1 MSYQTT
7 MDQRGRAAPAGGA
20 RSERTLDD
28 PFIDLRRGL
37 LVLVKILKYRL
48 FPFGRFFAPWSRL
61 SFAVRF
67 RKALEEL
74 GLTYLKLGQFLAL
87 RFDIL
92 PAEVCLELNNLF
104 ESVAPMPS
112 GVAQGIIERELG
124 APVATLFPTF
134 SAEPIAAA
142 SIGQVH
148 DARLPDGQR
157 VAVKVQRAGIMR
169 IFRADIRNLRK
180 LTAFAQS
187 LGVFGRLSATGMVDQ
202 FEAWTLREMD
212 FRTEGATAE
221 RVARKA
227 GPAVV
232 IPAIHWDLST
242 ARVLTMDFV
251 TGVSATHIRELVQTC
266 TPEELAEKLPGFDLP
281 TALHNFTEASL
292 SQLFVDGFFHGDPHP
307 GNILF
312 LPENRVVFLDFGIFG
327 ALTDERRAIITA
339 QIESLAIGN
348 IGASMRA
355 YGQQV
360 TETELTDMD
369 RFRDDCRE
377 VLTRWYAALLNPS
390 GPIEDRHLARYTG
403 EMIDVSRR
411 NGLIY
416 DLNYLLF
423 WRAINNLNATLW
435 HIDPEFDLLAQLR
448 TFFEKTRPDA
458 FQRVRSMVNDPA
470 WRESLR
476 DLGGSLVQGLNTK
489 TEAPTIRA
497 TTARSDRDERRKART
512 SGWAMLGIAGVSAAV
527 LGKATSLP
535 MSLTLALVATFVV
548 TALFTSW
555 RLR

>member
-7 MDQRGRAAPAGGA
+7 MDERGQAAPAGDT
-20 RSERTLDD
+20 RSRPAPGDWS
-28 PFIDLRRGL
+28 IDLRRGL
-37 LVLVKILKYRL
+37 LVLAKIIKYRL
-48 FPFGRFFAPWSRL
+48 FPFGGVFAPWSRL

-104 ESVAPMPS
+104 ESVAPMPP
-112 GVAQGIIERELG
+112 GVAQGIIEVELG
-124 APVATLFPTF
+124 APVGSLFSSF

-232 IPAIHWDLST
+232 IPKIYWDMST

-251 TGVSATHIRELVQTC
+251 TGVSATHIRELVLNS

-312 LPENRVVFLDFGIFG
+312 LPHNKVVFLDFGIFG
-327 ALTDERRAIITA
+327 ALTDERRAVITA

-355 YGQQV
+355 YGRQV

-448 TFFEKTRPDA
+448 IFFEKTRPGA
-458 FQRVRSMVNDPA
+458 VERVRAMVKDPT
-470 WRESLR
+470 WQESLR
-476 DLGGSLVQGLNTK
+476 HLGGSLTRGLGAKGET
-489 TEAPTIRA
+489 PTVAA
-497 TTARSDRDERRKART
+497 TTARSDQDERRNGRNA
-512 SGWAMLGIAGVSAAV
+512 GWAMLGIAGVSAAM
-527 LGKATSLP
+527 LGRATALP
-535 MSLTLALVATFVV
+535 LSLTLGLVATFVIM
-548 TALFTSW
+548 ALITSW

>member
-1 MSYQTT
+1 
-7 MDQRGRAAPAGGA
+7 
-20 RSERTLDD
+20 
-28 PFIDLRRGL
+28 
-37 LVLVKILKYRL
+37 
-48 FPFGRFFAPWSRL
+48 
-61 SFAVRF
+61 
-67 RKALEEL
+67 
-74 GLTYLKLGQFLAL
+74 
-87 RFDIL
+87 
-92 PAEVCLELNNLF
+92 
-104 ESVAPMPS
+104 
-112 GVAQGIIERELG
+112 
-124 APVATLFPTF
+124 
-134 SAEPIAAA
+134 
-142 SIGQVH
+142 
-148 DARLPDGQR
+148 

-232 IPAIHWDLST
+232 IPEIHWDLST

-251 TGVSATHIRELVQTC
+251 TGISATHIREMVL
-266 TPEELAEKLPGFDLP
+266 DLHARGTGREASGLRP
-281 TALHNFTEASL
+281 AHALHNFTEASL
-292 SQLFVDGFFHGDPHP
+292 QQLFVDGFFHGDPHP

-327 ALTDERRAIITA
+327 ELTDERRAIITA
-339 QIESLAIGN
+339 QIESLATGN

-360 TETELTDMD
+360 TETDLTDMD

-448 TFFEKTRPDA
+448 AFFEKTRPDA
-458 FQRVRSMVNDPA
+458 FQRVRSMVKDPA
-470 WRESLR
+470 WQDSLR
-476 DLGGSLVQGLNTK
+476 HLGGSLARGLGS
-489 TEAPTIRA
+489 RA
-497 TTARSDRDERRKART
+497 RRRPSWRRRPGRIGTNAAVGRM
-512 SGWAMLGIAGVSAAV
+512 SGWAMLGIAGISAAV
-527 LGKATSLP
+527 LGRATSLP